1 MYEDEIDDLFDD
13 HKPQSQT
20 ARATAYAVVPQG
32 PVEVE
37 IVAASIGDV
46 VWMTSEANPT
56 GTCLKLRLSA
66 GRGMAF
72 VFSDLPKDKKP
83 AFRALAAALGLEL
96 GPDGKVSIGPPEG
109 LVGRRVR
116 IEVGHYQTRAGETK
130 ACVRRWIP
138 ADAVSPEAAK
148 PKKPASTGGQ
158 LSRNAVPQFVE
169 GDEIPF

>member
-1 MYEDEIDDLFDD
+1 MYEDDIDDLFDD
-13 HKPQSQT
+13 PKPQP
-20 ARATAYAVVPQG
+20 ARATTYAVVPEG

-46 VWMTSEANPT
+46 TWKTSEANPT

-66 GRGMAF
+66 GRGMSFIFA
-72 VFSDLPKDKKP
+72 DLPRDKKP
-83 AFRALAAALGLEL
+83 AFRAVAAALGLEL

-116 IEVGHYQTRAGETK
+116 IEVGHYQTRAGDTK

-138 ADAVSPEAAK
+138 ADAVSPKAAK
-148 PKKPASTGGQ
+148 PEKPASTSGQ
-158 LSRNAVPQFVE
+158 LSRNAVPQFVD